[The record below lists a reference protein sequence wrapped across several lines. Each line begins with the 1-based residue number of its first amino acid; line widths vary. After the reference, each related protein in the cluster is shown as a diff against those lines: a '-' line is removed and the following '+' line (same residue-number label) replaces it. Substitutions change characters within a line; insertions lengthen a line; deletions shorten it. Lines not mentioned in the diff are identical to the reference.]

1 MSRRVIVP
9 ALVTVL
15 VVATAACSQKNTNV
29 VPPSP
34 GVPARTTQIAG
45 IYRTVHGSSLQL
57 RDSGDFFLLAGAGP
71 VGGRF
76 ELRDG
81 TFTVRG
87 GSCGAQPGRYTVRV
101 TGTPAPNKARLEFT
115 VVDDTCAG
123 RRAPLTEQRW
133 VYVES

>member
-1 MSRRVIVP
+1 MIRRVFMP

-34 GVPARTTQIAG
+34 GVPAAATQIAG

-76 ELRDG
+76 ALREG
-81 TFTVRG
+81 IFTVQG
-87 GSCGAQPGRYTVRV
+87 GTCGSKPGRYTVRV
-101 TGTPAPNKARLEFT
+101 TGKPQPNKARLEFT
-115 VVDDTCAG
+115 VVDDTCAD
-123 RRAPLTEQRW
+123 RRGPLVDQRW

>member
-1 MSRRVIVP
+1 MP

-34 GVPARTTQIAG
+34 GVPATATQIAG

-76 ELRDG
+76 EVRSG
-81 TFTVRG
+81 SFTVRG
-87 GSCGAQPGRYTVRV
+87 GTCGPQPGLYTVRV
-101 TGTPAPNKARLEFT
+101 TGKPEPNKARLEFS
-115 VVDDTCAG
+115 VVDDTCAD
-123 RRAPLTEQRW
+123 RRAPLVDQRW

>member
-1 MSRRVIVP
+1 MP

-15 VVATAACSQKNTNV
+15 VVATVACSQKNTNV

-34 GVPARTTQIAG
+34 GVPRPRPIAG

-57 RDSGDFFLLAGAGP
+57 RKSGDFFLLAGAGP

-76 ELRDG
+76 ELREG
-81 TFTVRG
+81 TFTVQG
-87 GSCGAQPGRYTVRV
+87 GTCGTKPGRYTVRV
-101 TGTPAPNKARLEFT
+101 TGKPQPNKARLEFT
-115 VVDDTCAG
+115 VVDDTCAD
-123 RRAPLTEQRW
+123 RRVPLVDQRW

>member
-1 MSRRVIVP
+1 MSPRALVP

-29 VPPSP
+29 VAPSP
-34 GVPARTTQIAG
+34 GVPASATKIAG
-45 IYRTVHGSSLQL
+45 IYRTVRGASLQL

-76 ELRDG
+76 ELRG
-81 TFTVRG
+81 GSFTVRG
-87 GSCGAQPGRYTVRV
+87 GSCGNTPGRYTVRV
-101 TGTPAPNKARLEFT
+101 TGKPEPNKARLEFT
-115 VVDDTCAG
+115 VVDDTCAK
-123 RRAPLTEQRW
+123 RRAPLVDQRW

>member
-1 MSRRVIVP
+1 VSHRVIGPV
-9 ALVTVL
+9 LVTVL

-34 GVPARTTQIAG
+34 GVPARATQIAG
-45 IYRTVHGSSLQL
+45 IYRTVHGASLQL
-57 RDSGDFFLLAGAGP
+57 RAGGDFFLLAGAGA

-81 TFTVRG
+81 GLTVRG
-87 GSCGAQPGRYTVRV
+87 GSCGPQPGRYTVRV
-101 TGTPAPNKARLEFT
+101 TGKPEPNKARLEFT
-115 VVDDTCAG
+115 VVEDACAG
-123 RRAPLTEQRW
+123 RRAPLTEQHW

>member
-1 MSRRVIVP
+1 VIRRVIMPV
-9 ALVTVL
+9 LVTVL

-34 GVPARTTQIAG
+34 GVPASAKQIAG
-45 IYRTVHGSSLQL
+45 IYRAVSGSSLQL
-57 RDSGDFFLLAGAGP
+57 RESGDFFLLAGAGP

-76 ELRDG
+76 ELRAG
-81 TFTVRG
+81 SFTVRG

-101 TGTPAPNKARLEFT
+101 TGRPEPNKARLEFT
-115 VVDDTCAG
+115 VVDDSCAD
-123 RRAPLTEQRW
+123 RRAPLVDQRW